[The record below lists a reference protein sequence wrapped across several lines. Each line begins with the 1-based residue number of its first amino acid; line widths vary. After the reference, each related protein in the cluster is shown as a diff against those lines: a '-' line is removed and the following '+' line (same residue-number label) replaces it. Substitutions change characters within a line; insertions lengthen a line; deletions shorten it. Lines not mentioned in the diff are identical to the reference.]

1 MEKVLI
7 KDAHIVNE
15 GTIMRGDVYIE
26 HGIIVEISQN
36 LSVKGPD
43 VHVFDAEGKLLHR
56 FNSMNAQRHMP
67 EALAVLKKDRR

>member
-26 HGIIVEISQN
+26 HGIILEISQN
-36 LSVKGPD
+36 LSSTIFCTIPGITSKGGVSPS
-43 VHVFDAEGKLLHR
+43 VTGMR
-56 FNSMNAQRHMP
+56 
-67 EALAVLKKDRR
+67 